1 MKIYIMRHCATN
13 DGPQDSE
20 SRTLNDTGE
29 AQAHAMR
36 KFTKLANVNPE
47 LIICSDFQRAEDTA
61 KIMQRGDTPIKT
73 TPFLRPDGDGSAG
86 SKAVSNAWKSVL
98 KLAGD
103 AKSVLIVTHG
113 PLVQAMLAS
122 IAFNFLDERWTWEHG
137 AMAYVNT
144 GDSKFRWFVTPKLAA
159 HLTGAEEP
167 KDVEDPGPLL
177 TTESLIEA
185 LEQTAAHCKEL
196 GLGLMLSGPLT
207 VTHYAES
214 AIALAESL
222 DRAHKAAAVDPLIAW
237 LKSATAQRFRKQK
250 IKVLRTVK
258 KFANAWNET
267 NHVPL
272 RMAMQGALDVPD
284 GRFAGRYSTAT
295 GLARQ
300 HGAAHV
306 REQIAIPVKEAA
318 GDQPDV
324 GPPKRTAKDLERELD
339 ATTDKEMG
347 DKIKAAFD
355 PENPLTIAA
364 TLEALAKQF
373 EQYSDGIDGQLSR
386 AQTVATTEV
395 SGAYHD
401 GGAAVVKL
409 VPHTRDIEKI
419 WQTED
424 DPCPTCQANAD
435 MGWILADQPFD
446 SGDDT
451 APAHPNC
458 RCSVDYRSIEPEQ
471 AE

>member
-1 MKIYIMRHCATN
+1 MRHCATN

-103 AKSVLIVTHG
+103 VKSVLIVTHG

-122 IAFNFLDERWTWEHG
+122 IAFNFLDEQWTWEHG

-167 KDVEDPGPLL
+167 KDVEDAPAWPV
-177 TTESLIEA
+177 
-185 LEQTAAHCKEL
+185 TAAERQFFAEL
-196 GLGLMLSGPLT
+196 
-207 VTHYAES
+207 AF
-214 AIALAESL
+214 ALAESL

-284 GRFAGRYSTAT
+284 GRFAGRYATAT

-355 PENPLTIAA
+355 PGNPLTIAA

-373 EQYSDGIDGQLSR
+373 EQYSDGIDGQVSR

-451 APAHPNC
+451 APAHPSC